1 MAFVEKEP
9 LCPTRDPGSVA
20 RCRGPQQPAR
30 FPGRRSVCRP
40 AAAPRLCWLKCSL
53 SGDATSRVD
62 PRDPRP
68 PAAPLLPRTSPFP
81 KRWSR
86 PTPRGARAAHPER
99 VVQGS
104 VRTFPSSPGF
114 GSTERWGESR
124 GWGKR
129 GKRSERGAPA
139 HLTHGLSPT
148 WMAQPHPVQP
158 EGTAAPS
165 PARPV
170 WRGGPAHTSPREQ

>member
-53 SGDATSRVD
+53 SGDATGRVD

-68 PAAPLLPRTSPFP
+68 PAAPAHRRFPNAGPDPLLEVPGPHTQS
-81 KRWSR
+81 RWFR
-86 PTPRGARAAHPER
+86 
-99 VVQGS
+99 GS

-158 EGTAAPS
+158 EGTVAPS

-170 WRGGPAHTSPREQ
+170 WRGGPAHASPREQ